1 MFKVAI
7 IGGQNRN
14 NYTEFESKCIYYLSR
29 RAKNKEPIIILTTGD
44 KLVEKFCQKFSI
56 PFRYFYADFKTY
68 KRKALNVRNEK
79 LLSECN
85 AVIYFNDGLKD
96 SQDIYYLALEK
107 GIPSRFIQ

>member
-44 KLVEKFCQKFSI
+44 KLVEKFCQ
-56 PFRYFYADFKTY
+56 
-68 KRKALNVRNEK
+68 N
-79 LLSECN
+79 
-85 AVIYFNDGLKD
+85 
-96 SQDIYYLALEK
+96 LAYRSDTSMQTLRHTRGK
-107 GIPSRFIQ
+107 H

>member
-1 MFKVAI
+1 M
-7 IGGQNRN
+7 
-14 NYTEFESKCIYYLSR
+14 
-29 RAKNKEPIIILTTGD
+29 
-44 KLVEKFCQKFSI
+44 
-56 PFRYFYADFKTY
+56 
-68 KRKALNVRNEK
+68 NVRNEK